1 MPTISR
7 FYGITITMYAKE
19 HPPPHFHAR
28 YGEAQAKFSFDG
40 RVLDGSL
47 PGRAR
52 QLVQRWARIHTE
64 ELEDCWSRASRREHP
79 GTIEPLR

>member
-7 FYGITITMYAKE
+7 FYGITILMYAKD

-28 YGEAQAKFSFDG
+28 YGEAHATFGFDG
-40 RVLDGSL
+40 QLLAGSI

-52 QLVQRWARIHTE
+52 RLVQTWTRLHTQ
-64 ELEDCWSRASRREHP
+64 ELHECWNRASRREHP